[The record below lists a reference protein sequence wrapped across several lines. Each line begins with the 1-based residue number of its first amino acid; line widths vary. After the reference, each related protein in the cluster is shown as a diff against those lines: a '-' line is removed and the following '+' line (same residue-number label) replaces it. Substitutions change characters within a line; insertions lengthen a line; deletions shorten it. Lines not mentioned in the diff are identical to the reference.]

1 MLPADAP
8 SARRRPRRRLLPA
21 AAALAL
27 ALLVHAGLLGGADEG
42 SAAPAMARTPPVLV
56 RTIEPPPVLAQVE
69 QVVAV
74 PAPGPPARAKPRP
87 GNTPIVQTA
96 AVSLVA
102 DGDGQAAPPVYR
114 TALAPPTSLRYDMR
128 KGAFSGTGR
137 LHWKPAGDRYE
148 ARLEAHVAGVHVL
161 TETSTGLVDA
171 HGIAPVRYTD
181 ERARRG
187 TQAANFQRDKRRI
200 TYSGPQV
207 EHALA
212 AGAQDRLSWMIQ
224 IGGVLNVAPKLAV
237 PGGRIAFQVS
247 GAHGD
252 AEVWI
257 FRYAATETLRGDA
270 GPLRAVKF
278 TREPRKAYDKLVEV
292 WLDPARH
299 HLPVR
304 ARFTA
309 TAGGEVF
316 ELLLRDMQSP

>member
-8 SARRRPRRRLLPA
+8 SIRRPRRRLLPA

-27 ALLVHAGLLGGADEG
+27 ALLVHAGLFGGADEG
-42 SAAPAMARTPPVLV
+42 PALPAPAATPALVV
-56 RTIEPPPVLAQVE
+56 RTIEPRPVEPA
-69 QVVAV
+69 VAV
-74 PAPGPPARAKPRP
+74 PAAAPAPPRPPAPARPRLRDAAV
-87 GNTPIVQTA
+87 VQTA
-96 AVSLVA
+96 AVALVA
-102 DGDGQAAPPVYR
+102 EGDGQTAPPVYR
-114 TALAPPTSLRYDMR
+114 TALAPPISLRYDMR

-137 LHWKPAGDRYE
+137 LQWKPAGDRYE

-161 TETSTGLVDA
+161 TEISTGLVDA

-207 EHALA
+207 EHALL
-212 AGAQDRLSWMIQ
+212 AGAQDRLSWMFQ
-224 IGGVLNVAPKLAV
+224 IGAVLNAAPKLAA

-252 AEVWI
+252 AEVWT
-257 FRYAATETLRGDA
+257 FRHTGTETLRGDA
-270 GPLRAVKF
+270 GALRAVKF